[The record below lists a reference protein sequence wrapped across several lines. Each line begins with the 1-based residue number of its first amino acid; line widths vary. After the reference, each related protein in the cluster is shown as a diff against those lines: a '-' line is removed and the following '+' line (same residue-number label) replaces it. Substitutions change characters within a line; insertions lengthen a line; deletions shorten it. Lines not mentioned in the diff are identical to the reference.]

1 MRRIK
6 KVRKR
11 VLAAVLAAAMIFTA
25 PGMAAYAEAREAQT
39 EDISE
44 SVTIQEDDVDI
55 ANGLEK
61 TEKPEMDDSDT
72 EKSETDDSDTEK
84 SETDDSDTEKSETDD
99 SDTEKLETDGSDTE
113 KSEADDSDTKKP
125 ETDDSDTDEPEN
137 GNDDTE
143 ETKADAGETMDE
155 PSDSTEIEDTE
166 AAEQGDIGKAEA
178 NASELAL
185 NGDDIAPV
193 SRLYVLGNEVVNGS
207 VTSGDGWSYDKD
219 SNTLTLENLTVTAD
233 DYPENVTKFLDLGA
247 NANGRCLLNV
257 YLKGNN
263 TINSISE
270 DEFIFYR
277 TYLALNITGDDNA
290 SLTLNGM
297 VQSDIRLISGNINF
311 TINTQGTIFINYG
324 MSIDDGATV
333 VFNCSYGEAWKNA
346 YYSVLSQAAGGIF
359 VKNNSTLEIN
369 STNPSQ
375 QCNLIG
381 YGPLTVED
389 STLTLKNVYATG
401 VGTYLVNPWSGS
413 VGANDTITIKNSTIN
428 LDTVEGLRGYSIDIA
443 DSTINT
449 VEKTALALRSL
460 GGDVTLAG
468 TELNGLI
475 LESGTSNKFTVIGKA
490 NRPSDLK
497 LVDGG
502 ILTVPEGAS
511 LNIPDSVTLTNN
523 GTMRI
528 HDKSSLTGAGTL
540 EGTGSFQIDVTEDL
554 ISIPEGLACT
564 GTDYADQIKLE
575 ETVTVCGIEFIADLD
590 ADEWT
595 RSISPSEAVVDAGE
609 YTVTFTKGGE
619 SISKTFTVA
628 QSGTDLTS
636 EGKVRTYNDGVATRD
651 FTASDTITV
660 IATPAAAEMAT
671 QKAARLWGNSFT
683 SPTAG
688 QMALFVNGVQVSEPV
703 NVDEN
708 GTYTMTASAS
718 DVLMLGHVEPNGTA
732 ISLTAK
738 FVGNSDMAD
747 AVAAVEINI
756 FAAVKVNS
764 YGTTAYYDTFD
775 DAWMAADSAGTA
787 TVTLLT
793 DVTEKYILPVLSGK
807 KFTLNGGSHTF
818 SIIGINVDGGQMD
831 IIGGTFEMRDS
842 LMVSSGTVRLSGGKF
857 ISTGGEEVI
866 FCAPG
871 SNLTVGDLLLN
882 HVSTEP
888 DATHCAY
895 FTEEGKPLTD
905 VLDQNK
911 LTGIVTVQECKHDVS
926 VCEYQHIDGTETHT
940 LTCLACGYTEAEAD
954 CDYGIGY
961 KHDETGHTQT
971 CTLCGAEKT
980 EAHNPAKLT
989 AEVSGTVITV
999 SGVCVCGYEEELGK
1013 VTLTIPQ
1020 NLVYGETLD
1029 KQITWVTDLELF
1041 GGRLMVRLDS
1051 GLEIADS
1058 ESCFL
1063 SELSWQGEQLSA
1075 GEHTLGVVVNIT
1087 EDIINPKY
1095 VECSIPFTVAR
1106 ALLTPGIDTSAAAPT
1121 KVYDGTTDAPDGL
1134 VIKLEGIVD
1143 DDDVS
1148 AAAAFYE
1155 YDSVDAGA
1163 RIIYANGITLS
1174 GDDAENYELYGDTAQ
1189 IDGTIDKATGTLTVP
1204 ETSFSKKYGE
1214 TDFSLQCSSNGDGV
1228 ISYTSDNEN
1237 VVTVSADGMVQIKGT
1252 GEAALT
1258 VALAESRNYTA
1269 AAAQTVTITVE
1280 KGENAPN
1287 MPDSVINVLNSFLKV
1302 DDVPLPENWEWQA
1315 EDKDK
1320 ALKEETAVEAVAV
1333 YTGTDKD
1340 NFETVTATIAV
1351 MSHKAGD
1358 DIFYTGEGEKEP
1370 TCTEAGVGH
1379 RECATCNIVVESGIT
1394 VEALGHDY
1402 KDVVTKEPTTSEEG
1416 EMTYTCS
1423 RCGDSYT
1430 EPIPNK
1436 IPEGL
1441 WISGLTQSVPYTGS
1455 AVKPE
1460 GISVYHGNT
1469 LLREKAEYTISYKNN
1484 IKAGTAQVIV
1494 TGKGSYKG
1502 KATAEFTVE
1511 AVNLS
1516 TDTNVSAFIA
1526 TVAETGKNLKPTV
1539 AVTWNGKKLKEKTD
1553 YTLTYE
1559 ANIKTAY
1566 AEGYDVTINGKGNYT
1581 GTIVKKFLVV
1591 PKGTPLLSSAKVT
1604 GIKKSY
1610 EYQSGEMN
1618 AGQNEDTEEL
1628 KAIPKGLEADL
1639 ANITVKVGK
1648 TPLTQ
1653 NDYTVRTESTD
1664 AVGTGYVVI
1673 EPTQTSA
1680 YAGEKRIPFN
1690 ITGTNIKKCFIT
1702 GLAKSYSYTGEPVM
1716 PEINVYTG
1724 KNGTGTQISSDAYTI
1739 QYSNYTNQGKAT
1751 VTVTG
1756 IPEKGCSGSV
1766 KATYCIGKLNLTVE
1780 KAAGCITVTMP
1791 DDIKYAK
1798 GGTKPQPVITHS
1810 YNGTVRTLREGVDY
1824 TLKYSNNTTKYSS
1837 TSSGSTKKPTLKI
1850 TGIGNYSGTIT
1861 ENFDIAVQDIG
1872 KLEITVADKAY
1883 NNKKKGSYYYSV
1895 PKVYDFDGKQLKSG
1909 KDYTVQYTNAT
1920 GQTIGKN
1927 DTVENGTQIR
1937 VTVTAKDNGCYEG
1950 ALSMTYLVRDVKDV
1964 KDISKTKNDKIAA
1977 QQYTGSCIEPEVKL
1991 YTLNGRTKTYLTE
2004 EDYEII
2010 GYYNNIK
2017 RGTATVLIRGTG
2029 AYSGV
2034 KSITFKIASA
2044 DNKLIWSGIF

>member
-25 PGMAAYAEAREAQT
+25 PGMASYAETGARS

-44 SVTIQEDDVDI
+44 SVIVQEDDVDV

-61 TEKPEMDDSDT
+61 TEKPEADDSDT

-84 SETDDSDTEKSETDD
+84 PEADDSDTEK
-99 SDTEKLETDGSDTE
+99 
-113 KSEADDSDTKKP
+113 P
-125 ETDDSDTDEPEN
+125 ENDDSDTDEPET
-137 GNDDTE
+137 GNNDTE
-143 ETKADAGETMDE
+143 ETEADAGETMDE
-155 PSDSTEIEDTE
+155 SSDSMKIEDIE
-166 AAEQGDIGKAEA
+166 AVEQGDIGKDEV
-178 NASELAL
+178 NAPELAL

-219 SNTLTLENLTVTAD
+219 SNTLTLDSLTVTAG

-428 LDTVEGLRGYSIDIA
+428 LDTVEGLRGYSIDIV

-575 ETVTVCGIEFIADLD
+575 ETVMICGIEFTADLD
-590 ADEWT
+590 ANEWT
-595 RSISPSEAVVDAGE
+595 RSISPGEAVVDAGE
-609 YTVTFTKGGE
+609 YTVTFTKGDE

-628 QSGTDLTS
+628 RSSTDLTS
-636 EGKVRTYNDGVATRD
+636 EGKVQTYNDGVATRD

-660 IATPAAAEMAT
+660 IATPAAAEVAT

-688 QMALFVNGVQVSEPV
+688 QMALFVNRVQVSEPV
-703 NVDEN
+703 NVGEN

-718 DVLMLGHVEPNGTA
+718 DVLTLGHVEPNGTA
-732 ISLTAK
+732 IPLTVK
-738 FVGNSDMAD
+738 FVGNSDIAD
-747 AVAAVEINI
+747 AAALVEINI
-756 FAAVKVNS
+756 SAAVKVNS
-764 YGTTAYYDTFD
+764 YGTTTYYDTFD
-775 DAWMAADSAGTA
+775 DAWMAADAAGTA

-793 DVTEKYILPVLSGK
+793 DVAEKYIFTVSSGK

-818 SIIGINVDGGQMD
+818 SIIGINVSGGQLD
-831 IIGGTFEMRDS
+831 IIGGTFEMS
-842 LMVSSGTVRLSGGKF
+842 YPLLVSSGTIRLSGGKF
-857 ISTGGEEVI
+857 ISTGGEEII

-882 HVSTEP
+882 HGSTDT
-888 DATHCAY
+888 DATRYAY
-895 FTEEGKPLTD
+895 FTEEGKPLSD
-905 VLDQNK
+905 VLDQK
-911 LTGIVTVQECKHDVS
+911 ELTGTVTVAECTDHVYTEQSCSHVKGSLTHKQTCAACGS
-926 VCEYQHIDGTETHT
+926 VEEVDCKYTEFGETNNIKVCACEAT
-940 LTCLACGYTEAEAD
+940 LTASITGAD
-954 CDYGIGY
+954 
-961 KHDETGHTQT
+961 
-971 CTLCGAEKT
+971 
-980 EAHNPAKLT
+980 
-989 AEVSGTVITV
+989 
-999 SGVCVCGYEEELGK
+999 
-1013 VTLTIPQ
+1013 
-1020 NLVYGETLD
+1020 NLVYNGERHTPGATFMVDDVTPREVKNQKTYTYNKDAGTGTLNIID
-1029 KQITWVTDLELF
+1029 AEGVFYGILQLKFTIAKAVPIVTWNGESTQTLTYTGQEAAVTADVQLVNNET
-1041 GGRLMVRLDS
+1041 GTVSYSYAEQGSDSYSS
-1051 GLEIADS
+1051 GL
-1058 ESCFL
+1058 
-1063 SELSWQGEQLSA
+1063 
-1075 GEHTLGVVVNIT
+1075 
-1087 EDIINPKY
+1087 PK
-1095 VECSIPFTVAR
+1095 
-1106 ALLTPGIDTSAAAPT
+1106 
-1121 KVYDGTTDAPDGL
+1121 
-1134 VIKLEGIVD
+1134 
-1143 DDDVS
+1143 
-1148 AAAAFYE
+1148 
-1155 YDSVDAGA
+1155 DAGNYLVKA
-1163 RIIYANGITLS
+1163 S
-1174 GDDAENYELYGDTAQ
+1174 FAEQTNYVAAEAELML
-1189 IDGTIDKATGTLTVP
+1189 TIDKATGTLTVP
-1204 ETSFSKKYGE
+1204 KTSFSKKYGE
-1214 TDFSLQCSSNGDGV
+1214 PDFSLQCSTNGDGEV
-1228 ISYTSDNEN
+1228 SYVSDNED
-1237 VVTVSADGMVQIKGT
+1237 VVTVSADGMAQIKGL
-1252 GEAALT
+1252 GEATVT

-1269 AAAQTVTITVE
+1269 AATRTVTITIDM
-1280 KGENAPN
+1280 GENAPN
-1287 MPDSVINVLNSFLKV
+1287 MPDSVINVPNSFLKV

-1340 NFETVTATIAV
+1340 NFETVTATVAV
-1351 MSHKAGD
+1351 MSHEAGD
-1358 DIFYTGEGEKEP
+1358 DIFYTGVGEKEP

-1379 RECATCNIVVESGIT
+1379 RECATCHVVVESGIT

-1402 KDVVTKEPTTSEEG
+1402 KGVVTKEPTTSEEG

-1502 KATAEFTVE
+1502 KATAEFTIE
-1511 AVNLS
+1511 AVNIN

-1539 AVTWNGKKLKEKTD
+1539 TVTWNGKKLKEKTD

-1559 ANIKTAY
+1559 ANIKTAS

-1618 AGQNEDTEEL
+1618 AEQNGNTEGQSTTQAEVNEIT
-1628 KAIPKGLEADL
+1628 KGLEADI
-1639 ANITVKVGK
+1639 ATITVKVG
-1648 TPLTQ
+1648 TTTLTKGT
-1653 NDYTVRTESTD
+1653 DYTVRTENTG

-1702 GLAKSYSYTGEPVM
+1702 GLAKSYPYTGEPVM

-1724 KNGTGTQISSDAYTI
+1724 KNGIGTQISADAYTV

-1756 IPEKGCSGSV
+1756 IPEKGCSGSL
-1766 KATYCIGKLNLTVE
+1766 KATYSIGKLNIATE
-1780 KAAGCITVTMP
+1780 KAAGSITVTMP

-1810 YNGTVRTLREGVDY
+1810 YNGTARTLREGVDY
-1824 TLKYSNNTTKYSS
+1824 TLKYSNNAAKYSS
-1837 TSSGSTKKPTLKI
+1837 TSSGSTKKPSLKI

-1861 ENFDIAVQDIG
+1861 ENFDIVVQDIG

-1883 NNKKKGSYYYSV
+1883 NSKKKGSYYYSV

-1909 KDYTVQYTNAT
+1909 KDYTVQYTNEAT
-1920 GQTIGKN
+1920 GQPIGKT

-1937 VTVTAKDNGCYEG
+1937 VMVTAKDNSCYEG

-1964 KDISKTKNDKIAA
+1964 KDISKAKNDKIAA
-1977 QQYTGSCIEPEVKL
+1977 QQYTGSSVEPEVKL
-1991 YTLNGRTKTYLTE
+1991 YTMTGKTKTYLTE
-2004 EDYEII
+2004 KDYEII

-2017 RGTATVLIRGTG
+2017 CGTATVLIRGTG